1 MASENPQSEKEVT
14 TAFAAELQDSQEL
27 SEWQL
32 DRILFAMFGM
42 LEKRDPLVAVHCIR
56 VRGYCLLIADAMS
69 LAQAECKILA
79 YAALLHD
86 LGKISIP
93 EAILWKSGKL
103 TSQELELVQ
112 KHAQSTYELLER
124 LPFPAQFA
132 DVPFIA
138 SCHHE
143 RLDGSGY
150 FRGLKGDEIP
160 RLARILAVAN
170 QFDTLTSVRHYSE
183 PLPVEKAK
191 EVLLKERERRLDA
204 AVVDT
209 LMEIS
214 ADKLGEI
221 MESGPNFV
229 LR

>member
-42 LEKRDPLVAVHCIR
+42 LEKRDPLAAVHCIR